1 MSKKICVCVQARLS
15 SKRLPEKD
23 GLGIHSTINLQGK
36 TIFSP
41 DTVNVDDIN
50 FKMTEGITEKFQ
62 SSISSYWPSK
72 KDRELNVNY
81 CGIRLKTKMNDF
93 IFLHKKIS
101 EKLFILNLFG
111 IESNGLTSCIQ
122 IVKYVKKN
130 NRKAI
135 KLKK

>member
-15 SKRLPEKD
+15 SKRLSEKD

-50 FKMTEGITEKFQ
+50 FKMTEGITEKSQ
-62 SSISSYWPSK
+62 SSISRYWPSK
-72 KDRELNVNY
+72 KDKELNLNY
-81 CGIRLKTKMNDF
+81 CGIRSKTKMNDF

-101 EKLFILNLFG
+101 EKLFILNSFG
-111 IESNGLTSCIQ
+111 IESNGLTTCIQ

-130 NRKAI
+130 NRKVI

>member
-15 SKRLPEKD
+15 SKRLSEKD

-41 DTVNVDDIN
+41 DTVNVDD
-50 FKMTEGITEKFQ
+50 
-62 SSISSYWPSK
+62 
-72 KDRELNVNY
+72 LN
-81 CGIRLKTKMNDF
+81 
-93 IFLHKKIS
+93 S
-101 EKLFILNLFG
+101 FG
-111 IESNGLTSCIQ
+111 IESNGLTTCIQ

-130 NRKAI
+130 NRKVI